1 MRPGPGDLV
10 VGRWGARFR
19 GRRFP
24 ISLGRTGVTDT
35 KREGDGATPAGA
47 HRVVGGMWR
56 ADRMRRPVGPRLLM
70 AGPRDIWSD
79 DPADPSYNRLSRRG
93 AAGFGHERMRRA
105 DGLYDLVLF
114 TDWNAEGRPGGG
126 SAIFVHCWRGPR
138 RPTAGCVAFRRC
150 DLLWIWARWGQR
162 SRVIVQL

>member
-10 VGRWGARFR
+10 VGRWGARFL
-19 GRRFP
+19 GRTFP
-24 ISLGRTGVTDT
+24 VSLGRSGVTDA
-35 KREGDGATPAGA
+35 KREGDGATPEGV
-47 HRVVGGMWR
+47 HRIVGGMWR
-56 ADRMRRPVGPRLLM
+56 ADRMRRPAGAPLLM

-79 DPADPSYNRLSRRG
+79 DPADPAYNRLSRRG
-93 AAGFGHERMRRA
+93 AAGFRHERMRRG

-138 RPTAGCVAFRRC
+138 RPTAGCVAFSRA
-150 DLLWIWARWGQR
+150 DLLWIWARWGRR
-162 SRVIVQL
+162 SRVIVLA